1 MLGDAQMRKLLKRL
15 AGIGVKWKYPN
26 DDFTFRL
33 NCISE
38 NILVFRKREKNK
50 PKQLENLSLF
60 RFRVICIIW
69 GKGVSFREAA
79 DRATTFIKIN
89 VPPQL
94 FLCSMIVQMIPSCK
108 THHVFFAFSGTFIIR
123 FSGNDF
129 SQGYI
134 GHCSVKCH
142 VWEKVCCWVVDQK
155 SIDQLDCMKIA
166 WFFRV

>member
-1 MLGDAQMRKLLKRL
+1 MRKLLKRL

-33 NCISE
+33 NYISE

-50 PKQLENLSLF
+50 PKQLQSVFIQIQGNLHHL
-60 RFRVICIIW
+60 
-69 GKGVSFREAA
+69 GKSVSFREAA

-108 THHVFFAFSGTFIIR
+108 TRHVFFAFSGTFIIR

-134 GHCSVKCH
+134 GHCH
-142 VWEKVCCWVVDQK
+142 VWEKV
-155 SIDQLDCMKIA
+155 QLLSYGSKIY
-166 WFFRV
+166 